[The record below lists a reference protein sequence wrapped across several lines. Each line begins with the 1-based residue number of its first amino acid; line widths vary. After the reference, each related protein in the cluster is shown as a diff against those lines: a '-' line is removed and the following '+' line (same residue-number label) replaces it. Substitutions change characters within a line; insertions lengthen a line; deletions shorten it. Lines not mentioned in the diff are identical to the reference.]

1 MRNLAFIF
9 PGQGSQYVGMAKDLH
24 NSYPGVKKLYD
35 QASEILGFDLDQISF
50 EGPKE
55 VLVQTKYTQPAI
67 FVHSIAIWQLLK
79 KEDLKPAYVAGHS
92 LGEYSAGVVAEV
104 LSFED
109 ALAAV
114 KKRSALMQ
122 RACEQNRGT
131 MAALIGLSREM
142 VLEIC
147 KEASKVGIVQP
158 ANFNSAEQTAISGE
172 IKAVEK
178 GVELAKSK
186 GAKIAKLLPVGGAFH
201 SELMRPAQEGM
212 GRVLSNVKINSASV
226 PLVANVTAQSV
237 SDPQK
242 IKELLTQQITHP
254 VLWYQSMRFVYDQ
267 GIRDFVEIG
276 PGKVLQGLL
285 KRSFKDINLHGIDK
299 TSDLEEFLRVGIV
312 QKI

>member
-1 MRNLAFIF
+1 MGKGLYDSYA
-9 PGQGSQYVGMAKDLH
+9 QVKDLYERA
-24 NSYPGVKKLYD
+24 N
-35 QASEILGFDLDQISF
+35 EILEFDLGQVSF

-55 VLVQTKYTQPAI
+55 VLVQTRYTQPAI

-79 KEDLKPAYVAGHS
+79 KEDLKPSYVAGHS
-92 LGEYSAGVVAEV
+92 LGEYSAGVAADVF
-104 LSFED
+104 SFED
-109 ALAAV
+109 ALLAV
-114 KKRSALMQ
+114 KNRSDLMQ
-122 RACEQNRGT
+122 RACEQNKGT

-186 GAKIAKLLPVGGAFH
+186 GAKIAQLLPVGGAFH

-212 GRVLSNVKINSASV
+212 GRVLSDVKINSASV

-242 IKELLTQQITHP
+242 IKEILTQQITHP
-254 VLWYQSMRFVYDQ
+254 VLWHQSMRFIHDH

-285 KRSFKDINLHGIDK
+285 KRSFKEVNLYGIDK
-299 TSDLEEFLRVGIV
+299 ASDLEEFL
-312 QKI
+312 KL